1 MSEDRVDVFGGVDT
15 GRDTHVAAVV
25 DTVGRVVG
33 SESFSAD
40 ESGYGRMVAW
50 FRARGHLVRVGVE
63 GCGSYGAGLARYLT
77 AAGIEVVEVNRPNRQ
92 LRRLRG
98 GKSDS
103 VDAEGA
109 ARAAASGQATAVPKS
124 GDGPVECIRMLV
136 VARRSAT
143 KARTQV
149 ANQIHSLVVT
159 APEQVKRQLA
169 VLKLKA
175 RVRVCARWRPGQ
187 AQTTVAYAKKALR
200 HLARRY
206 QTLDA
211 EINQLE
217 ADIRR
222 LCARANPAL
231 LAAKGVGPDTASVLL
246 VAAGDNPG
254 RMKSEKSFAALCGAS
269 PVQASSGQI
278 VRHRLNQGGKQ
289 RAVADRDHPDAN
301 RPCHPTIRRTAPGRR
316 KKEAGDHPLPQAAHR
331 PTDLPPPH
339 QPATNPELCPSTR
352 PASTRRYHH
361 HPGRPTDR
369 NTSQPHLRT
378 RARPRPQ
385 PPTRHPL
392 PEVAPHPPPGP
403 TVDLTTIGASHQLAK
418 PLEPHQLTPI
428 RARSYRNAGQ
438 ARFVPIRT
446 RRTPSHYLPAGPSTM
461 PGIGTRSVLPATGDT
476 VRDP

>member
-1 MSEDRVDVFGGVDT
+1 MSGSRVGIYGGVDT

-25 DTVGRVVG
+25 DGVGRVVG

-40 ESGYGRMVAW
+40 ESGYRRMAAW
-50 FRARGHLVRVGVE
+50 FRARGALVRVGVE

-77 AAGIEVVEVNRPNRQ
+77 AADIEVVEVNRPNRQ
-92 LRRLRG
+92 LRRQRG

-143 KARTQV
+143 KARTQA

-159 APEQVKRQLA
+159 APEPLKRQLA

-187 AQTTVAYAKKALR
+187 AQTTTAYAKKALR

-206 QTLDA
+206 QSLDA

-231 LAAKGVGPDTASVLL
+231 LAAKGVGPDTASALPA
-246 VAAGDNPG
+246 AAGDNPE
-254 RMKSEKSFAALCGAS
+254 RMRSEKSFAALCGAG
-269 PVQASSGQI
+269 PVQASSGQTI
-278 VRHRLNQGGKQ
+278 RHRLNQGGNRQANSALWRIATTRMRTDTATQQYVERRRAEGKKKREIIRCLKRHIAPQIYRLLTNPPPTPNCARLRTRRQQAGITISQAAQALETHPSRISALELGRDHNHQ
-289 RAVADRDHPDAN
+289 RA
-301 RPCHPTIRRTAPGRR
+301 TKYQTWLRT
-316 KKEAGDHPLPQAAHR
+316 HQ
-331 PTDLPPPH
+331 PH
-339 QPATNPELCPSTR
+339 QPAPS
-352 PASTRRYHH
+352 
-361 HPGRPTDR
+361 
-369 NTSQPHLRT
+369 
-378 RARPRPQ
+378 
-385 PPTRHPL
+385 
-392 PEVAPHPPPGP
+392 
-403 TVDLTTIGASHQLAK
+403 
-418 PLEPHQLTPI
+418 PI
-428 RARSYRNAGQ
+428 
-438 ARFVPIRT
+438 
-446 RRTPSHYLPAGPSTM
+446 
-461 PGIGTRSVLPATGDT
+461 
-476 VRDP
+476 

>member
-25 DTVGRVVG
+25 DGVGRVVG
-33 SESFSAD
+33 SESFAAD

-50 FRARGHLVRVGVE
+50 FRARGVLVRVGVE

-143 KARTQV
+143 KARTQA

-159 APEQVKRQLA
+159 APEQVKHQLA

-187 AQTTVAYAKKALR
+187 AQTTTAYAKRTLR

-206 QTLDA
+206 QSLDA
-211 EINQLE
+211 EIDELDTE
-217 ADIRR
+217 IRG
-222 LCARANPAL
+222 LCAKANPAL
-231 LAAKGVGPDTASVLL
+231 LAATGVGPDTASALL
-246 VAAGDNPG
+246 AAAGDNPG

-269 PVQASSGQI
+269 PVQASSGQT
-278 VRHRLNQGGKQ
+278 VRHRLNRGGNRQANQALWRIATTRIRHDAATQQYVAKREAEGKNRKEIIRCLKRHIAREIYRLITNPPPTPNCARLRSRRLQAGITITQAAQALRTHPSRISALELGRDHNHQ
-289 RAVADRDHPDAN
+289 RA
-301 RPCHPTIRRTAPGRR
+301 
-316 KKEAGDHPLPQAAHR
+316 
-331 PTDLPPPH
+331 
-339 QPATNPELCPSTR
+339 TR
-352 PASTRRYHH
+352 YQ
-361 HPGRPTDR
+361 DW
-369 NTSQPHLRT
+369 LRT
-378 RARPRPQ
+378 HEAA
-385 PPTRHPL
+385 PPS
-392 PEVAPHPPPGP
+392 
-403 TVDLTTIGASHQLAK
+403 I
-418 PLEPHQLTPI
+418 
-428 RARSYRNAGQ
+428 
-438 ARFVPIRT
+438 
-446 RRTPSHYLPAGPSTM
+446 
-461 PGIGTRSVLPATGDT
+461 
-476 VRDP
+476 